1 MAMHNHLAHD
11 HSSDDGNTDA
21 GDSDADGTAADGT
34 AAALIMSGVS
44 VVRGDRTVLSGVDW
58 TVRLHDRWVVLGAN
72 GCGKT
77 ALARIAALY
86 DHASS
91 GTVTVLGETV
101 GRTDVRSLR
110 KRIGFVSSAF
120 VDLIRPQLT
129 ARDVVMCALNAA
141 LEPWWHTYT
150 DADRDAADAALRR
163 IGIGHLSHHRFGTL
177 SSGERQRVQL
187 ARALMC
193 DPELLVLDEP
203 TAGLDLRGREEFV
216 ASLDAIDA
224 DGPALILVT
233 HHLEEIPATFDRVL
247 ILGEGT
253 VLAAGPIEERL
264 TAEMLS
270 RAAGID
276 LTIERHGGRWAAR
289 AVVGDAVGAAGDAA
303 GGDRR

>member
-1 MAMHNHLAHD
+1 MHDHLASND
-11 HSSDDGNTDA
+11 NAPVASRLPDDAPPTDA
-21 GDSDADGTAADGT
+21 LVMTA
-34 AAALIMSGVS
+34 VS
-44 VVRGDRTVLSGVDW
+44 IVRGDRTVLSGVDW
-58 TVRLHDRWVVLGAN
+58 TVGRHDRWIVLGAN

-77 ALARIAALY
+77 TLARIAALY

-101 GRTDVRSLR
+101 GHTDVRTLR
-110 KRIGFVSSAF
+110 KRVGFVSSAF

-150 DADRDAADAALRR
+150 DADRDAAEAALRR
-163 IGIGHLSHHRFGTL
+163 IGIGHLSGHAFGTL

-233 HHLEEIPATFDRVL
+233 HHLEEIPSSFDRVL
-247 ILGEGT
+247 IIGDGT
-253 VLAAGPIEERL
+253 VLASGPIEEHL
-264 TAEMLS
+264 TAAMLS

-289 AVVGDAVGAAGDAA
+289 AGASEPA
-303 GGDRR
+303 GGEG